1 MADETARKLQ
11 YEYKANSN
19 LVLQADTRLIERRSK
34 DEATGEVMSLTNKL
48 LGTRMGDRHL
58 RMKPKNEDKVQ
69 PKKSSNRDKKENL
82 STFNIKATSL
92 SEMDDMVAL
101 TYTPKSEVTKEA
113 YEVVLSFI
121 QEALDEQPRDILCGA
136 ADEVLIALKSDKV
149 KDSEKQKEIETFL
162 GPLKKEKFHALV
174 NLGKKITDFGMD
186 GGAKA
191 MGGAVIDDEIDD
203 THGVNVQFH
212 DSDEEEEEDDEEGYE
227 DEIDDD
233 GEDMDDGAE
242 GAIHSQDQ
250 EGKAPEVLAPDA
262 KVKELSPHDIGA
274 HWLQREL
281 NALYHDPIE
290 AQKKATDVLAILKS
304 VKTNGECEGRL
315 VRKLGPDKFSFIKV
329 LRDNRNCI
337 HYCTILAQ
345 VGKLFWKKWCLYPL
359 IWIIKK
365 K

>member
-186 GGAKA
+186 GSA
-191 MGGAVIDDEIDD
+191 MQ
-203 THGVNVQFH
+203 N
-212 DSDEEEEEDDEEGYE
+212 
-227 DEIDDD
+227 
-233 GEDMDDGAE
+233 
-242 GAIHSQDQ
+242 
-250 EGKAPEVLAPDA
+250 
-262 KVKELSPHDIGA
+262 
-274 HWLQREL
+274 
-281 NALYHDPIE
+281 
-290 AQKKATDVLAILKS
+290 
-304 VKTNGECEGRL
+304 
-315 VRKLGPDKFSFIKV
+315 
-329 LRDNRNCI
+329 
-337 HYCTILAQ
+337 
-345 VGKLFWKKWCLYPL
+345 GKLCLYR
-359 IWIIKK
+359 
-365 K
+365 